1 MAKGQR
7 GLLLKSCRL
16 FFRAQFYS
24 KGGER
29 MSPINL
35 FKAGVMFGLT
45 IYALAK
51 KGFNDE
57 KLRA

>member
-1 MAKGQR
+1 M
-7 GLLLKSCRL
+7 CN
-16 FFRAQFYS
+16 FTV
-24 KGGER
+24 KGGEH

-57 KLRA
+57 RSQA

>member
-1 MAKGQR
+1 
-7 GLLLKSCRL
+7 
-16 FFRAQFYS
+16 
-24 KGGER
+24 

-35 FKAGVMFGLT
+35 FKSGVMFGLT

>member
-1 MAKGQR
+1 
-7 GLLLKSCRL
+7 
-16 FFRAQFYS
+16 
-24 KGGER
+24 

-51 KGFNDE
+51 KGFKDS
-57 KLRA
+57 KSGA